1 VARLPFKY
9 CKQVGANGAATAL
22 EADVHVSGGGARLT
36 G

>member
-9 CKQVGANGAATAL
+9 CKQVGANGADTAL
-22 EADVHVSGGGARLT
+22 EEDVHVSGGGDRLT